1 MYRFWATVSR
11 PTVPFTSKRP
21 EALSGEGELGPL
33 VLSFWED
40 AWKTDEVQDWG
51 EGIGR
56 AEMIGFG
63 LPARLS
69 RVLHRAKFAPDPEY
83 RQGKRPTLRCYS
95 PTLKPASKLA
105 WRSHRA

>member
-1 MYRFWATVSR
+1 MAARR
-11 PTVPFTSKRP
+11 K
-21 EALSGEGELGPL
+21 
-33 VLSFWED
+33 
-40 AWKTDEVQDWG
+40 VQDWG

-83 RQGKRPTLRCYS
+83 RQGKTPMLQCDS
-95 PTLKPASKLA
+95 PTPIQ
-105 WRSHRA
+105 HRWFDDPSPKGNRDEMCPIVGA